1 MGKPITTRQRQ
12 GACIFL
18 LCGVFVFGG
27 HIKADRLS
35 NVTVIETEYHL
46 LTAAWQ
52 PTPKKIY

>member
-1 MGKPITTRQRQ
+1 MGKPITNRQRQ

-18 LCGVFVFGG
+18 LCGVFVFDG

-35 NVTVIETEYHL
+35 NVTVIETGCHL